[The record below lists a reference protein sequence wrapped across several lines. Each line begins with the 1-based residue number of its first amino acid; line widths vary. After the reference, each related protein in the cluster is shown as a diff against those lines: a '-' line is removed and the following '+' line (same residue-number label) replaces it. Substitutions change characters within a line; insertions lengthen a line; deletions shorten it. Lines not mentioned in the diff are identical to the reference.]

1 MVDVPLAV
9 AVAVAVAVD
18 VWECAAPTMNA
29 FAADGIL
36 ITTTMV
42 IAATRDHKNRQEG
55 DGTVITR
62 CVRRVELLDDDD
74 DDETGTD
81 DDDDDDCTHNVIRLR
96 GLRNSVIGPS

>member
-55 DGTVITR
+55 DGAVITR

-74 DDETGTD
+74 DDTDTD
-81 DDDDDDCTHNVIRLR
+81 DDDDSNHNVIRLR
-96 GLRNSVIGPS
+96 SLRNSVIGPS

>member
-1 MVDVPLAV
+1 MDVPLAV
-9 AVAVAVAVD
+9 AMAMAVD

-55 DGTVITR
+55 DGAVITR

-74 DDETGTD
+74 DDDDTDTD
-81 DDDDDDCTHNVIRLR
+81 DDDDSNHNVIRLR
-96 GLRNSVIGPS
+96 SLRNSVIGPS

>member
-1 MVDVPLAV
+1 VVDVPL

-36 ITTTMV
+36 ITTMMV
-42 IAATRDHKNRQEG
+42 IAATRDHKNRPEG
-55 DGTVITR
+55 DGVVITR
-62 CVRRVELLDDDD
+62 CVHRVELLDNDDD
-74 DDETGTD
+74 TD
-81 DDDDDDCTHNVIRLR
+81 SDDDDDCTHNVIRLR

>member
-9 AVAVAVAVD
+9 AVD
-18 VWECAAPTMNA
+18 FWECAAPTMNA

>member
-9 AVAVAVAVD
+9 AVD
-18 VWECAAPTMNA
+18 FWECAAPTMNA

-42 IAATRDHKNRQEG
+42 IAATSDHKNRQEG
-55 DGTVITR
+55 DGSVITR

-74 DDETGTD
+74 DNDIETDTD
-81 DDDDDDCTHNVIRLR
+81 DDDSTHNVIRLR
-96 GLRNSVIGPS
+96 GLRNLVIGPS